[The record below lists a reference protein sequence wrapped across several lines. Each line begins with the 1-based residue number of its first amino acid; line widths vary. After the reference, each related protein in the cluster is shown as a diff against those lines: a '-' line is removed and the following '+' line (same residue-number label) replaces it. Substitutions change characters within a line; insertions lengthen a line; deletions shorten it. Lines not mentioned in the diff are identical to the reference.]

1 MDSRLLEKEK
11 KTYVSLYKKNSLP
24 YSLILLAIL
33 AELVYVVTVLDV
45 MAVSYLMG
53 IIVILNIVILFGLF
67 TCAMKVSV
75 YQRSWALGSILLGI
89 YMLLRMSVLVP
100 VVIRPYAKLT
110 TITAANLIGGLILIT
125 AGIISL
131 QKTDRRQKLQ
141 DQIDRSNT
149 TGMR

>member
-1 MDSRLLEKEK
+1 MDNRLTEKEK
-11 KTYVSLYKKNSLP
+11 KTYVSLYKKNTLP

-33 AELVYVVTVLDV
+33 AELIYVVTVLDV

-53 IIVILNIVILFGLF
+53 ITVILNIVILFGLF

-75 YQRSWALGSILLGI
+75 YHRNWALAGILLGI
-89 YMLLRMSVLVP
+89 YMLVRMSVLVP
-100 VVIRPYAKLT
+100 VILKPYAKMS
-110 TITAANLIGGLILIT
+110 TITAANLIGGVILIA

-141 DQIDRSNT
+141 NQLDESNT
-149 TGMR
+149 N

>member
-1 MDSRLLEKEK
+1 MDNRLLEKEK

-24 YSLILLAIL
+24 YSLILLAII

-53 IIVILNIVILFGLF
+53 ITVILNIIILFGLF

-75 YQRSWALGSILLGI
+75 YHRNWAIGGIALGI

-100 VVIRPYAKLT
+100 LVLKPYAKMT
-110 TITAANLIGGLILIT
+110 TIAGANLIGGIILII

-131 QKTDRRQKLQ
+131 QKTDKRQKLQ
-141 DQIDRSNT
+141 NRLDQSKTN
-149 TGMR
+149 